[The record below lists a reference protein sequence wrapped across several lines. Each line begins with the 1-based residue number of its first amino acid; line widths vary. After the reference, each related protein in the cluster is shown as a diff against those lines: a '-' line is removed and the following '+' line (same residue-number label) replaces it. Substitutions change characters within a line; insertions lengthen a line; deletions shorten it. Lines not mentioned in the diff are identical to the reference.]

1 MQSPANKN
9 YLSLI
14 SKFVA
19 TALLLA
25 WLVAVGILIV
35 NKQKIEDWWRLR
47 GYSPP
52 AAISQLA
59 DQDTMNS
66 YTRHLFY
73 LNRPQLLP
81 TVKSF
86 RASCPENKDTIVLGC
101 YHPDQNG
108 IYIFNVADPTLAG
121 VQQVTAAHEVLH
133 AVYARLTNAQRT
145 TLDSELQDFNDHHLQ
160 SSVVK
165 DEVKLYKETEP
176 SDVYDEMSC
185 TFGTEIAN
193 LTPALENYYK
203 NYFTNRSAIVAYEQQ
218 YESAFSSRQAQIK
231 QYDAQLA
238 QMKTQIDAQQSA
250 INSTQNILDTMLQN
264 LNSYKASGDYADYNY
279 GVPEYNAQVDKYNS
293 QIRYLTSLINSYNSL
308 VAQRN
313 AIAGQYTT
321 LTNAIDT
328 RVAPTRQTT
337 N

>member
-9 YLSLI
+9 NLRLVT
-14 SKFVA
+14 KFV
-19 TALLLA
+19 TITFLLA
-25 WLVAVGILIV
+25 WLVAVGILFV
-35 NKQKIEDWWRLR
+35 NKQKILDWWRLR

-52 AAISQLA
+52 SAISRLA

-81 TVKSF
+81 TVTSF
-86 RASCPENKDTIVLGC
+86 RASCPEDKGTIVLGC

-121 VQQVTAAHEVLH
+121 VAQVTAAHEVLH
-133 AVYARLTNAQRT
+133 AVYARLTNVQRT
-145 TLDSELQDFNDHHLQ
+145 TLDKELQDFNDHHLQ
-160 SSVVK
+160 SAVVK
-165 DEVKLYKETEP
+165 AEVKLYKETEP
-176 SDVYDEMSC
+176 SAVYDEMSC

-203 NYFTNRSAIVAYEQQ
+203 NYFNNRSAIVAYEQK
-218 YESAFSSRQAQIK
+218 YESAFSSRQDQIK
-231 QYDAQLA
+231 QYDSELA
-238 QMKTQIDAQQSA
+238 GMKTQIDAQQA
-250 INSTQNILDTMLQN
+250 GINTTQNILDTMRQN
-264 LNSYKASGDYADYNY
+264 LNSYKSSGDYADYNV

-293 QIRYLTSLINSYNSL
+293 QSADLTSLINSYNNV
-308 VAQRN
+308 VAERN
-313 AIAGQYTT
+313 NIAGQYTT
-321 LTNAIDT
+321 LANAIDT
-328 RVAPTRQTT
+328 RVTPQVKAT